1 MVIGT
6 LVAFGLL
13 VVIFNEFFGEKPSKT
28 PEQELG
34 EALTKYLSA
43 GVKIRKEVDEKK

>member
-6 LVAFGLL
+6 LVVFGLL
-13 VVIFNEFFGEKPSKT
+13 VVIYSEFFGEKPSKT

-34 EALTKYLSA
+34 EVLTKYLSA
-43 GVKIRKEVDEKK
+43 GVKIRKEDSGKE